1 MKYFLLCLAQAA
13 AISLAAHASASPFY
27 PTEAAVFFSPNGGA
41 ENAIVQS
48 IDSAKVRI
56 RMQAFLFS
64 NKEITQALIRA
75 HQRGVKV
82 DVIIDKKMPKKKP
95 NTTEDLLK
103 TGVPTFFD
111 TAHRTAHDKII
122 IVDDNIVLTGSFN
135 FVKVAETKNGENLL
149 ILKSKPLAEE
159 YVKKLGEAFLSLRSG
174 SARKRE
180 RHRSAS
186 HKKSKLTHQFVNLDD
201 VLLIKREEIS

>member
-13 AISLAAHASASPFY
+13 AISLAAPASASPFY

-64 NKEITQALIRA
+64 NKEITQALIR
-75 HQRGVKV
+75 
-82 DVIIDKKMPKKKP
+82 
-95 NTTEDLLK
+95 
-103 TGVPTFFD
+103 VPTFFD

-159 YVKKLGEAFLSLRSG
+159 YVKNWEKHF
-174 SARKRE
+174 
-180 RHRSAS
+180 S
-186 HKKSKLTHQFVNLDD
+186 HSVLAAPEKEKGTEVPLTKNQN
-201 VLLIKREEIS
+201 

>member
-13 AISLAAHASASPFY
+13 AISLAAPASASPFY

-103 TGVPTFFD
+103 AGVPTFFD

-122 IVDDNIVLTGSFN
+122 IVDDNIVLTGLQFRQSRRN
-135 FVKVAETKNGENLL
+135 QERG
-149 ILKSKPLAEE
+149 KPLNFEIQAARRRICQ
-159 YVKKLGEAFLSLRSG
+159 KLGEAFLSLRSG

>member
-13 AISLAAHASASPFY
+13 AISLAAPASASPFY

-103 TGVPTFFD
+103 TGVPTF
-111 TAHRTAHDKII
+111 TEPRTTKSSSSMTISSSPEASISSKSPKPR
-122 IVDDNIVLTGSFN
+122 TGKTS
-135 FVKVAETKNGENLL
+135 
-149 ILKSKPLAEE
+149 
-159 YVKKLGEAFLSLRSG
+159 
-174 SARKRE
+174 
-180 RHRSAS
+180 
-186 HKKSKLTHQFVNLDD
+186 
-201 VLLIKREEIS
+201 

>member
-1 MKYFLLCLAQAA
+1 MKHIFFCLVHAA
-13 AISLAAHASASPFY
+13 ALSLAAPAFASPFY

-41 ENAIVQS
+41 EDAIVRS
-48 IDSAKVRI
+48 IDSAKSRI

-64 NKEITQALIRA
+64 NKEITGALIRA

-82 DVIIDKKMPKKKP
+82 DVIIDKKMSKKKP
-95 NTTEDLLK
+95 NTTEDLIEA
-103 TGVPTFFD
+103 GVPTFFD

-122 IVDDNIVLTGSFN
+122 IVDDIVLTGSFN

-159 YVKKLGEAFLSLRSG
+159 YVKNWEKHFTHSVPAAPEKEKGTEVP
-174 SARKRE
+174 
-180 RHRSAS
+180 
-186 HKKSKLTHQFVNLDD
+186 LTKTQN
-201 VLLIKREEIS
+201 

>member
-13 AISLAAHASASPFY
+13 AISLAAPASASPFY

-95 NTTEDLLK
+95 NTTEDLL
-103 TGVPTFFD
+103 
-111 TAHRTAHDKII
+111 
-122 IVDDNIVLTGSFN
+122 
-135 FVKVAETKNGENLL
+135 

-159 YVKKLGEAFLSLRSG
+159 YVKNWEKHF
-174 SARKRE
+174 
-180 RHRSAS
+180 S
-186 HKKSKLTHQFVNLDD
+186 HSVLAAPEKEKGTEVPLTKNQN
-201 VLLIKREEIS
+201 

>member
-1 MKYFLLCLAQAA
+1 M
-13 AISLAAHASASPFY
+13 
-27 PTEAAVFFSPNGGA
+27 
-41 ENAIVQS
+41 
-48 IDSAKVRI
+48 
-56 RMQAFLFS
+56 
-64 NKEITQALIRA
+64 
-75 HQRGVKV
+75 KV

-135 FVKVAETKNGENLL
+135 FVKVAETKERG
-149 ILKSKPLAEE
+149 KPLNFENPSRSPKNMSKTGRSISLTPFWQRQ
-159 YVKKLGEAFLSLRSG
+159 KKRKAPKCLSQ
-174 SARKRE
+174 KIKIN
-180 RHRSAS
+180 AS
-186 HKKSKLTHQFVNLDD
+186 VVNLDD

>member
-1 MKYFLLCLAQAA
+1 MKYIFFCLAQAA
-13 AISLAAHASASPFY
+13 AVTLAAPAAASPFY
-27 PTEAAVFFSPNGGA
+27 PAEAAVFFSPNGGA
-41 ENAIVQS
+41 EDAIVRS
-48 IDSAKVRI
+48 IDSAKSRI

-82 DVIIDKKMPKKKP
+82 DVIIDQKMPKKKP
-95 NTTEDLLK
+95 NTTQDLIK
-103 TGVPTFFD
+103 AGVPTFFD

-159 YVKKLGEAFLSLRSG
+159 YVKNWEKHFVHSVPAAEDKEKGTEVPLSQT
-174 SARKRE
+174 K
-180 RHRSAS
+180 
-186 HKKSKLTHQFVNLDD
+186 N
-201 VLLIKREEIS
+201 

>member
-1 MKYFLLCLAQAA
+1 MHKLLLFLWQPLLLPLLSILQRPQSS
-13 AISLAAHASASPFY
+13 SLL
-27 PTEAAVFFSPNGGA
+27 TEALRTPSFNLLTAQRS
-41 ENAIVQS
+41 E
-48 IDSAKVRI
+48 
-56 RMQAFLFS
+56 AFLFS

-159 YVKKLGEAFLSLRSG
+159 YVKNWEKHF
-174 SARKRE
+174 
-180 RHRSAS
+180 S
-186 HKKSKLTHQFVNLDD
+186 HSVLAAPEKEKGTEVPLTKNQN
-201 VLLIKREEIS
+201 

>member
-13 AISLAAHASASPFY
+13 AISLAAPASASPFY

-82 DVIIDKKMPKKKP
+82 DVIIDKKMP
-95 NTTEDLLK
+95 L
-103 TGVPTFFD
+103 
-111 TAHRTAHDKII
+111 
-122 IVDDNIVLTGSFN
+122 N
-135 FVKVAETKNGENLL
+135 FA
-149 ILKSKPLAEE
+149 IHAARRRICQ
-159 YVKKLGEAFLSLRSG
+159 KLGEAFLSLRSG

>member
-1 MKYFLLCLAQAA
+1 MKHIFFCLVHAA
-13 AISLAAHASASPFY
+13 ALSLAAPAFASPFY

-41 ENAIVQS
+41 EDAIVRS
-48 IDSAKVRI
+48 IDSAKSRI

-64 NKEITQALIRA
+64 NKEITGALIRA

-95 NTTEDLLK
+95 NTTEDLIEA
-103 TGVPTFFD
+103 GVPTFFD

-122 IVDDNIVLTGSFN
+122 IVDDDIVLTGSFN

-159 YVKKLGEAFLSLRSG
+159 YVK
-174 SARKRE
+174 
-180 RHRSAS
+180 
-186 HKKSKLTHQFVNLDD
+186 N
-201 VLLIKREEIS
+201 

>member
-1 MKYFLLCLAQAA
+1 MKHIFFCLVHAA
-13 AISLAAHASASPFY
+13 ALSLAAPAFASPFY

-41 ENAIVQS
+41 EDAIVRS
-48 IDSAKVRI
+48 IDSAKSRI

-64 NKEITQALIRA
+64 NKEITGALIRA

-95 NTTEDLLK
+95 NTTEDLIEA
-103 TGVPTFFD
+103 GVPTFFD

-122 IVDDNIVLTGSFN
+122 IVDDDIVLTGSFN

-159 YVKKLGEAFLSLRSG
+159 YVKNWEKHFTHSVPAAPE
-174 SARKRE
+174 RE

-186 HKKSKLTHQFVNLDD
+186 HKNSKLTHQLVDLDD
-201 VLLIKREEIS
+201 VLLIKREEVS

>member
-13 AISLAAHASASPFY
+13 AISLAAPASASPFY

-103 TGVPTFFD
+103 AGVPTFFD
-111 TAHRTAHDKII
+111 TLTEPRTTKSSSSMTISSSPEASISSKSPKPR
-122 IVDDNIVLTGSFN
+122 TGKTS
-135 FVKVAETKNGENLL
+135 
-149 ILKSKPLAEE
+149 
-159 YVKKLGEAFLSLRSG
+159 
-174 SARKRE
+174 
-180 RHRSAS
+180 
-186 HKKSKLTHQFVNLDD
+186 
-201 VLLIKREEIS
+201 

>member
-13 AISLAAHASASPFY
+13 AISLAAPASASPFY

-82 DVIIDKKMPKKKP
+82 DVIIDKKM
-95 NTTEDLLK
+95 L
-103 TGVPTFFD
+103 
-111 TAHRTAHDKII
+111 
-122 IVDDNIVLTGSFN
+122 N
-135 FVKVAETKNGENLL
+135 FEIQAARRR
-149 ILKSKPLAEE
+149 ICQ
-159 YVKKLGEAFLSLRSG
+159 KLGEAFLSLRSG

>member
-1 MKYFLLCLAQAA
+1 MKHIFFCLVHAA
-13 AISLAAHASASPFY
+13 ALSLAAPAFASPFY

-41 ENAIVQS
+41 ENAIVRS
-48 IDSAKVRI
+48 IDSAKSRI

-64 NKEITQALIRA
+64 NKEITGALIRA

-95 NTTEDLLK
+95 NTTEDLIEA
-103 TGVPTFFD
+103 GVPTFFD

-122 IVDDNIVLTGSFN
+122 IVDDDIVLTGSFN

-149 ILKSKPLAEE
+149 ISRSPRNMSKTGRSISLTPFRQRQKKRKAPKCLSQKLKINASAC
-159 YVKKLGEAFLSLRSG
+159 RS
-174 SARKRE
+174 
-180 RHRSAS
+180 
-186 HKKSKLTHQFVNLDD
+186 
-201 VLLIKREEIS
+201 

>member
-1 MKYFLLCLAQAA
+1 MKYIFFCLAQAA
-13 AISLAAHASASPFY
+13 AVTLAAPAAASPFY
-27 PTEAAVFFSPNGGA
+27 PAEAAVFFSPNGGA
-41 ENAIVQS
+41 EDAIVRS
-48 IDSAKVRI
+48 IDSAKSRI

-75 HQRGVKV
+75 HQRGIKV
-82 DVIIDKKMPKKKP
+82 DVIIDQRMPKKKP
-95 NTTEDLLK
+95 NTTQDLIK
-103 TGVPTFFD
+103 AGVPTFFD

-159 YVKKLGEAFLSLRSG
+159 YVKNWEKHFVHSVPAAEDKEKGTEVPLSQT
-174 SARKRE
+174 K
-180 RHRSAS
+180 
-186 HKKSKLTHQFVNLDD
+186 N
-201 VLLIKREEIS
+201 

>member
-13 AISLAAHASASPFY
+13 AISLAAPASASPFY

-135 FVKVAETKNGENLL
+135 FVKVAETKNG
-149 ILKSKPLAEE
+149 KPLNFEIQA
-159 YVKKLGEAFLSLRSG
+159 
-174 SARKRE
+174 ARRRICQNWEKHFSHSVLAAPE
-180 RHRSAS
+180 KEKGTEVPLTKIKINAS
-186 HKKSKLTHQFVNLDD
+186 VCKS
-201 VLLIKREEIS
+201 

>member
-13 AISLAAHASASPFY
+13 AISLAAPASASPFY

-122 IVDDNIVLTGSFN
+122 IVDDN
-135 FVKVAETKNGENLL
+135 FVKVAETKNGGNLL

-159 YVKKLGEAFLSLRSG
+159 YVKNWEKHF
-174 SARKRE
+174 
-180 RHRSAS
+180 S
-186 HKKSKLTHQFVNLDD
+186 HSVLAAPEKEKGTEVPLTKNQN
-201 VLLIKREEIS
+201 

>member
-13 AISLAAHASASPFY
+13 AISLAAPASASPFY

-56 RMQAFLFS
+56 RMQA
-64 NKEITQALIRA
+64 LIRA

-103 TGVPTFFD
+103 AGVPTFFD

-159 YVKKLGEAFLSLRSG
+159 YVKNWEKHF
-174 SARKRE
+174 
-180 RHRSAS
+180 S
-186 HKKSKLTHQFVNLDD
+186 HSVLAAPEKEKGTEVPLTKNQN
-201 VLLIKREEIS
+201 

>member
-1 MKYFLLCLAQAA
+1 MKHIFFCLVHAA
-13 AISLAAHASASPFY
+13 ALSLAAPAFASPFY

-41 ENAIVQS
+41 EDAIVRS
-48 IDSAKVRI
+48 IDSAKSRI

-64 NKEITQALIRA
+64 NKEITGALIRA

-95 NTTEDLLK
+95 NTTEDLIEA
-103 TGVPTFFD
+103 GVPTFFD
-111 TAHRTAHDKII
+111 TAHRGICQ
-122 IVDDNIVLTGSFN
+122 
-135 FVKVAETKNGENLL
+135 
-149 ILKSKPLAEE
+149 
-159 YVKKLGEAFLSLRSG
+159 KLGEAFHSLRSG

-186 HKKSKLTHQFVNLDD
+186 HKNSKLTHQLVDLDD
-201 VLLIKREEIS
+201 VLLIKREEVS

>member
-1 MKYFLLCLAQAA
+1 MKHIFFCLVHAA
-13 AISLAAHASASPFY
+13 ALSLAAPAFASPFY

-41 ENAIVQS
+41 EDAIVRS
-48 IDSAKVRI
+48 IDSAKSSI

-64 NKEITQALIRA
+64 NKEITGALIRA

-95 NTTEDLLK
+95 NTTEDLIEA
-103 TGVPTFFD
+103 GVPTFFD

-122 IVDDNIVLTGSFN
+122 IVDDDIVLTGSFN

-159 YVKKLGEAFLSLRSG
+159 YVKNWEKHFTHSVPAAPEKEKGTEVP
-174 SARKRE
+174 
-180 RHRSAS
+180 
-186 HKKSKLTHQFVNLDD
+186 LTKTQN
-201 VLLIKREEIS
+201 